1 MTDIDRECERIYQL
15 PEGSSPHIVLGINE
29 DSDENVKNIAY
40 RKLALKCHPDR
51 PTNKDKE
58 LFTRIFQKITG
69 ANENF
74 RPSTSK
80 QRVNTTTSEHP
91 QSSYVSKRT
100 AALDEDRTS
109 YGPTRRD
116 SDEYVKRL
124 KSWLEYLLEHSY
136 FDIPNM
142 SLNDL
147 KQFLAEVN
155 KCSFEYRRHDDIR
168 PLYDKIYTKAIWNV
182 LDNSKELD
190 KDQQEWVLKRI
201 YDYIFIE
208 QKESFSD
215 EYKKIIMSDKLDK
228 RINDQDVK
236 KEKQYDSIN
245 HFITQFK
252 EKQEKQKLAD
262 DKGDERIA
270 ELKTM
275 IESVIQ
281 NKTPEGVKSV
291 NNFIRDNIDPIFDFL
306 PKKKQTEINNLI
318 QQASSEPKKGGF
330 SVRSNQKQSKRRL
343 RKTRHRRKKIT
354 KKSKQV

>member
-1 MTDIDRECERIYQL
+1 MTDIDPECQRIYEL
-15 PEGSSPHIVLGINE
+15 LEGSSPHIVLGINE

-74 RPSTSK
+74 RPSTGK

-124 KSWLEYLLEHSY
+124 KSWLENVLKHSY

-142 SLNDL
+142 SLDDL
-147 KQFLAEVN
+147 NIFLDEVN
-155 KCSFEYRRHDDIR
+155 KCSFEYRKHDDIR

-182 LDNSKELD
+182 LNNSNKLNNE
-190 KDQQEWVLKRI
+190 QQEWVVKTI
-201 YDYIFIE
+201 FEYIFITP
-208 QKESFSD
+208 KESFSD

-228 RINDQDVK
+228 RINDQDVIEGK
-236 KEKQYDSIN
+236 LYSSIN
-245 HFITQFK
+245 NVITQFK

-262 DKGDERIA
+262 DEGDKRIA
-270 ELKTM
+270 VLRTM
-275 IESVIQ
+275 IESFIQ
-281 NKTPEGVKSV
+281 NKTPEGLKSV
-291 NNFIRDNIDPIFDFL
+291 NEFIQANIEQIFDFL
-306 PKKKQTEINNLI
+306 PKEKQTVIEDLI
-318 QQASSEPKKGGF
+318 QQANSPPKGGGF
-330 SVRSNQKQSKRRL
+330 SARSNRKQSKRRL